1 MLISMGAQP
10 KRSLLLPALTMS
22 RISPQARGL
31 LTSFLLI
38 EIGQTY
44 GTSIGV
50 TNQIKTL
57 NSFVAIISALAMG
70 VLSVRMKHKTLIV
83 AGLALSV
90 VTTLGCVFA
99 PSFITLMIVFSL
111 GGWATGMI
119 MPMTTAIMGANIPRE
134 DRSKAMG
141 GLMAGPAVLYV
152 IGYPIVNYIG
162 DWRQAFLFFAL
173 PLILVALL
181 LTWMGVPVSETANP
195 RTDVFAGYRGIFSN
209 RSAIASLVGN
219 MLGISVWTIPLS
231 LASSYYRSHHG
242 IPRGVIVYTISA
254 MAMLFI
260 GGSLISRRIISKIG
274 YKKATMLFAIGL
286 GLSTMFLFLD
296 LQTTISI
303 AFGFSTALMAGLFV
317 SSSQGLN
324 LEQIPEL
331 RGSMMS
337 MVSAFGSA
345 GSMLSLGL
353 SSLLLIQYDWST
365 MGIVIGAFGLIGGVI
380 VHFLAQ

>member
-1 MLISMGAQP
+1 
-10 KRSLLLPALTMS
+10 
-22 RISPQARGL
+22 
-31 LTSFLLI
+31 
-38 EIGQTY
+38 
-44 GTSIGV
+44 
-50 TNQIKTL
+50 
-57 NSFVAIISALAMG
+57 
-70 VLSVRMKHKTLIV
+70 
-83 AGLALSV
+83 
-90 VTTLGCVFA
+90 
-99 PSFITLMIVFSL
+99 
-111 GGWATGMI
+111 
-119 MPMTTAIMGANIPRE
+119 
-134 DRSKAMG
+134 
-141 GLMAGPAVLYV
+141 
-152 IGYPIVNYIG
+152 
-162 DWRQAFLFFAL
+162 
-173 PLILVALL
+173 
-181 LTWMGVPVSETANP
+181 
-195 RTDVFAGYRGIFSN
+195 
-209 RSAIASLVGN
+209 

-303 AFGFSTALMAGLFV
+303 VFGFSTALMAGLFV

-345 GSMLSLGL
+345 GAMLSLGL
-353 SSLLLIQYDWST
+353 SGLLLIQYDWST
-365 MGIVIGAFGLIGGVI
+365 MGIVIGAFGLIGGVV
-380 VHFLAQ
+380 VHFLAREPSTR